1 MENSYLTRSI
11 KQSGWKYFEKL
22 LSEQGR
28 FSVFRVVKKL
38 QNRLSDPVL
47 LIDSTEWFKNY
58 TSKHKNGER

>member
-1 MENSYLTRSI
+1 MVPSVNSLFTHNIYQKNKRIVAKKMENSYLTRSI

-38 QNRLSDPVL
+38 QNS
-47 LIDSTEWFKNY
+47 
-58 TSKHKNGER
+58 

>member
-1 MENSYLTRSI
+1 MENSYLTTSI

-38 QNRLSDPVL
+38 VKRSCSLNKDWPLKKGDNFLEIIKR
-47 LIDSTEWFKNY
+47 T
-58 TSKHKNGER
+58 G